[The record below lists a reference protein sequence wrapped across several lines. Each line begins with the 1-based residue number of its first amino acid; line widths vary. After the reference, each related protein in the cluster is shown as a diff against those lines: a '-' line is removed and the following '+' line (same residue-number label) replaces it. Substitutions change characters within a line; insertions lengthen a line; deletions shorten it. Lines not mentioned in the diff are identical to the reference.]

1 MTKFLAAT
9 AQLNTQILDLSDWF
23 GFDPFGRTNPPVNA
37 EMTFFD
43 YVTSGLTLAAVI
55 LFIAWIVMI
64 LWAAIKII
72 TSFGNTDQLGEGLT
86 TIKNVIIGIFLLFV
100 FVIVLLVIA
109 QFFRV

>member
-1 MTKFLAAT
+1 MINFLATT
-9 AQLNTQILDLSDWF
+9 AQLNAQILDLSDWF
-23 GFDPFGRTNPPVNA
+23 GFDPFARTNPPVNT

-72 TSFGNTDQLGEGLT
+72 TSFGNAEKLGEGLK

-100 FVIVLLVIA
+100 FVIILLLIA
-109 QFFRV
+109 QFFRA